1 MFRRINEEYRFL
13 LIKNRRSN
21 NWGFPKGHIEKGET
35 EVATAKREVLEETGR
50 ERPPKAEGDLMCP
63 TEVRGDLSGHHPR
76 PSTSL
81 SQTESVGRGLV
92 N

>member
-1 MFRRINEEYRFL
+1 MVLKPR
-13 LIKNRRSN
+13 
-21 NWGFPKGHIEKGET
+21 GA
-35 EVATAKREVLEETGR
+35 ATARGEVLEETGR
-50 ERPPKAEGDLMCP
+50 EKPPKAEGDLMCP

-81 SQTESVGRGLV
+81 SQTERVGRGLV